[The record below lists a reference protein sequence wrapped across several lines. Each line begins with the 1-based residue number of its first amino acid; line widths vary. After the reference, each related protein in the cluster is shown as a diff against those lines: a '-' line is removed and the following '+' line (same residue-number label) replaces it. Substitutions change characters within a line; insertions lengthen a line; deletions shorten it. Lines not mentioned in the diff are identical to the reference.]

1 MHQLPRLDAS
11 VDVRRGQVGGEEVF
25 LAHLN
30 DRDTMRGMKLLW
42 LSMSSDFVNV

>member
-11 VDVRRGQVGGEEVF
+11 VDVRWGQVGGEEVF
-25 LAHLN
+25 LTHLKVS
-30 DRDTMRGMKLLW
+30 DTMRGMTLVW